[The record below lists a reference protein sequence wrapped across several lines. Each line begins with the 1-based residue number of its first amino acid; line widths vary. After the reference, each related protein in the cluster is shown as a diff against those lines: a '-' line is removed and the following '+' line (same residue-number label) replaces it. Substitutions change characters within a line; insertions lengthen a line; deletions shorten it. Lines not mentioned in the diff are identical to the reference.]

1 MLKKLSL
8 LFILSFFIIPNLYSQ
23 SLIHYWNF
31 NDNTNISTLLAP
43 QSLIPGASIVHIP
56 GGISAI
62 DVAGG
67 TGQNFNVENLNAR
80 NGDPSGTHLRFND
93 PIGGKLLFNLPT
105 NGFTNIIVKFATR
118 RSSSG
123 AGIQYWEYTTDGTNY
138 ILYDSIF
145 PVNGNPTLITFD
157 FSSIAAVN
165 DNPNFKLRVS
175 FAQGPGGTVGN
186 NRFDNFTLDGQSS
199 SGDNLPP
206 VATFNPLINSQNIDL
221 DFLPTITFNEDIR
234 FIDNTEINNS
244 NVANIVI
251 FKLDNENGEDVPFSA
266 SINNKIISITPTNG
280 LQYSKT
286 YYLAIKPNIIEDLNN
301 NALTDQPFTIF
312 STLPPQ
318 TQFNKGDLLI
328 IAYRMNATATDDEI
342 AILTTVNILPGTRV
356 NFTDAKYTSNAQKQC
371 TGGFT
376 WIAPA
381 SGVAA
386 GTVFNI
392 KTDVGTTNLGTITG
406 STFGLSSSG
415 DQIIVYTGK
424 ATNPNYITALSSN
437 AWVSNNTSCSGS
449 LSMLPDGL
457 QDGISSINLSTAPGN
472 TSGNTVNAF
481 YNGPQDLPYS
491 ILKSYVLNPLN
502 WIGIGSGT
510 PPQNWPNWSFQG
522 PPVVISAKTLN
533 QNTIEVVF
541 NKDLDPL
548 SSTDLSNYTGIN
560 NLQSISR
567 TNNSNLRD
575 TLILTYSQPFEKG
588 VPYSLTI
595 ANVKDAN
602 LVTMFQPYIFNFT
615 YNTTI
620 SFASNFIVLDENI
633 GSYNL
638 ILNLTNPSISSVK
651 LILKPAPF
659 STIDNNDIILSNP
672 ITLNFNANSS
682 NTQIVPLTIVDDL
695 LMENDEY
702 FVLYLEEPNGLSI
715 SGTPFTTIYIK
726 DNEKKV
732 IVPDTNELKLK
743 YIKSFSPNNIAG
755 STCEIVTYDPQTK
768 RLFATSSIQSR
779 LDIIDFSNPS
789 NPITIGSID
798 ISTYGGITSVAA
810 KNGVLAVASPNQNEQ
825 LDGKALF
832 FDTNGNFLKSVTVGA
847 LPDMITFTPDGTK
860 VLTANEG
867 QPNDLYTID
876 PEGSVSIIDITNG
889 ISNLSQSNVTTLY
902 FNQFNANEA
911 NIISSGVRK
920 LKKTSTLSQD
930 LEPEYIA
937 VSDDSKKAWV
947 TCQENNAIIEINL
960 INNTINGIWAQGTI
974 DMTNQRNGFD
984 ASDNNNHIL
993 ISNWDV
999 KSFFISDATVH
1010 FKNNG
1015 TNYLITANE
1024 GDEKEYAGLNERT
1037 TVGSNS
1043 YVLDLIKYPNAQ
1055 VLKQSYNLGRLRVT
1069 NLNGD
1074 ENGDGKFEQIYTV
1087 GTRSFSIWNAD
1098 TKTLIWDSGN
1108 DFEQIIG
1115 KHPDFKNIFNA
1126 DNNLGTPVA
1135 KARSRAKG
1143 PEPEGVVTASI
1154 NNQFYAFISLER
1166 VGGVMVYNITNPNQ
1180 PYFVHY
1186 NNSRIISNYADAGPE
1201 GIIYIP
1207 WNESPDGKN
1216 YIVVAN
1222 EISGTITIYQVITK
1236 PSVNLINKNVCRNS
1250 TIDLGTIV
1258 NNNLVTAINGS
1269 GDYSYTWTP
1278 TTFLVNQS
1286 TGNPTRILN
1295 NSNATYSLTVKDNQ
1309 TGMTATGQISINVL
1323 NIPNVVLPLLYRHP
1337 KNTVLNLNDLIS
1349 SISGGKS
1356 PYNLVWRDKN
1366 GIIPDPT
1373 NVIPPIGLNAYFLT
1387 IIDDNACSSLEKRI
1401 NIFVAPNREDIEIE
1415 FSEDGNLSLISYPNP
1430 VIDKLFINI
1439 HQNENE
1445 NARLTIIDI
1454 TGKIIID
1461 KVIFNYSYYDEL
1473 DLSTLSKGIYF
1484 INIEN
1489 SQSKISRKIVKN

>member
-8 LFILSFFIIPNLYSQ
+8 LFIFSFLIIPCLYSQ

-31 NDNTNISTLLAP
+31 NNNTNINTLLAP
-43 QSLIPGASIVHIP
+43 QSLIPGASIEHIP

-93 PIGGKLLFNLPT
+93 PIGGKLLFSLPT
-105 NGFTNIIVKFATR
+105 NGFSNIVVKFATR
-118 RSSSG
+118 RSGSG
-123 AGIQYWEYTTDGTNY
+123 AGIQYWEYTTDGNNY
-138 ILYDSIF
+138 ILFDSIY

-157 FSSIAAVN
+157 FSSISSVN

-186 NRFDNFTLDGQSS
+186 NRFDNFTVDGQSS

-206 VATFNPLINSQNIDL
+206 VATFNPSINSQNIDL
-221 DFLPTITFNEDIR
+221 DFIPTITFNEDIR
-234 FIDNTEINNS
+234 FIDNSEINNS

-251 FKLDNENGEDVPFSA
+251 FKLDNEIGEDVPFSA
-266 SINNKIISITPTNG
+266 TINNKVVSIIPTNG
-280 LQYSKT
+280 LQYNKT
-286 YYLAIKPNIIEDLNN
+286 YYLAVKPNLIEDLNDN
-301 NALTDQPFTIF
+301 VLTDQQFTIF

-328 IAYRMNATATDDEI
+328 VAYRMNATATDDEI
-342 AILTTVNILPGTRV
+342 AVLTTVNILPGTRV
-356 NFTDAKYTSNAQKQC
+356 NFTDAKYTTNAQKQC

-381 SGVAA
+381 TGVAA

-392 KTDVGTTNLGTITG
+392 KTDAGTTNLGTIIG
-406 STFGLSSSG
+406 STFGLSSNG

-424 ATNPNYITALSSN
+424 AANPNYITALSSN

-457 QDGISSINLSTAPGN
+457 QDGISSINLSIAPGN
-472 TSGNTVNAF
+472 TSGNTVNAY

-491 ILKSYVLNPLN
+491 ILKTYILNPLN
-502 WIGIGSGT
+502 WIGVGSGT
-510 PPQNWPNWSFQG
+510 PPQNWPSWSFDG
-522 PPVVISAKTLN
+522 PPVVLSAKTLN
-533 QNTIEVVF
+533 QNTIEIVF

-548 SSTDLSNYTGIN
+548 SSTDLSNFIGIN
-560 NLQSISR
+560 NLQSINRS
-567 TNNSNLRD
+567 NNGNLRD
-575 TLILTYSQPFEKG
+575 TLILIYSQPFEKG
-588 VPYSLTI
+588 IPYSLTI

-602 LVTMFQPYIFNFT
+602 LVPMFQPYVFNFT
-615 YNTTI
+615 YNTNI

-651 LILKPAPF
+651 LVLKPAPY
-659 STIDNNDIILSNP
+659 STIDNNDIILNNP
-672 ITLNFNANSS
+672 ITLNFNSNSS
-682 NTQIVPLTIVDDL
+682 NTQIIPITIVDDL

-702 FVLYLEEPNGLSI
+702 FVLYLEDPNGLSI
-715 SGTPFTTIYIK
+715 TGTPFVTIYIK
-726 DNEKKV
+726 DNDKKV
-732 IVPDTNELKLK
+732 VVPDTNELKLK
-743 YIKSFSPNNIAG
+743 YIKSFTPNNIAG
-755 STCEIVTYDPQTK
+755 SSCEIVAYDPQTK
-768 RLFATSSIQSR
+768 RLFSTSSVQSR

-789 NPITIGSID
+789 NPISVSSID
-798 ISTYGGITSVAA
+798 ISPYGGITSIAV
-810 KNGVLAVASPNQNEQ
+810 KNGVLAVASPNHNEQ
-825 LDGKALF
+825 LDGKVLF
-832 FDTNGNFLKSVTVGA
+832 FDTDGNFIKSVTVGA
-847 LPDMITFTPDGTK
+847 LPDMITFTPDGNK
-860 VLTANEG
+860 ILTANEG
-867 QPNDLYTID
+867 EPNDAYTID
-876 PEGSVSIIDITNG
+876 PEGSVSIIDISNG

-902 FNQFNANEA
+902 FHQFNANEA
-911 NIISSGVRK
+911 NLIASGIRK
-920 LKKTSTLSQD
+920 LNKTSTLSQD

-937 VSDDSKKAWV
+937 ISDDSKKAWV

-960 INNTINGIWAQGTI
+960 INNTINDIWAQGTI
-974 DMTNQRNGFD
+974 DMTNPRNGFD

-999 KSFFISDATVH
+999 KSFFISDAIVH
-1010 FKNNG
+1010 FKHNG

-1037 TVGSNS
+1037 TVGASS
-1043 YVLDLIKYPNAQ
+1043 YVLDPIKYPNAQ

-1098 TKTLIWDSGN
+1098 TKSLVWDSGN
-1108 DFEQIIG
+1108 DFEHIIS
-1115 KHPDFKNIFNA
+1115 KDPVFKNIFNA

-1154 NNQFYAFISLER
+1154 NNQLYAFISLER

-1236 PSVNLINKNVCRNS
+1236 PSVNLVNKNVCRNS
-1250 TIDLGTIV
+1250 TVDLGTIV

-1269 GDYSYTWTP
+1269 GDYTYTWTP
-1278 TTFLVNQS
+1278 TIFLINQS
-1286 TGNPTRILN
+1286 TGNPTRISN

-1309 TGMTATGQISINVL
+1309 TGMTATGQININVL

-1337 KNTVLNLNDLIS
+1337 KNTALNLNDLIS

-1373 NVIPPIGLNAYFLT
+1373 NVIPPIGLNAYFV
-1387 IIDDNACSSLEKRI
+1387 IAIDDNSCSSTEKKI
-1401 NIFVAPNREDIEIE
+1401 NIFVAPNREEVEIE
-1415 FSEDGNLSLISYPNP
+1415 FSEDGSLSLISYPNP
-1430 VIDKLFINI
+1430 VTDKLFINVD
-1439 HQNENE
+1439 QSENE
-1445 NARLTIIDI
+1445 LTKLTVIDI
-1454 TGKIIID
+1454 AGKIIID
-1461 KVIFNYSYYDEL
+1461 KIVFSNNYYDVL
-1473 DLSTLSKGIYF
+1473 DLSSLSKGVYF
-1484 INIEN
+1484 LNIEN